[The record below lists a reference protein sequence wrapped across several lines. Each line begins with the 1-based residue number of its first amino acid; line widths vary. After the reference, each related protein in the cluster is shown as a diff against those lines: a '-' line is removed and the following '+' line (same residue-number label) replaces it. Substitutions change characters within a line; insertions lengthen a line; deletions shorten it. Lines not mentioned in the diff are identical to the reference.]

1 MVTIKNGDFE
11 VRVQNNQ
18 FMAIQDTSDGMYFKF
33 KDGSELRILCPPGV
47 EVQTAAKV
55 LMNSTAKDI
64 VLDFDSRPLIKILN

>member
-1 MVTIKNGDFE
+1 
-11 VRVQNNQ
+11 
-18 FMAIQDTSDGMYFKF
+18 
-33 KDGSELRILCPPGV
+33 V